1 MLRRSEIRKI
11 PIFLLNLFAACLT
24 FNKVC
29 LLVLLQL
36 IMKSETKYFS
46 EGTIIADSHEL
57 AKGLM
62 VITSGLVTAELPM
75 DSKEAVLENSKPD
88 GKTLPSGR
96 LPAWARVVFRWQM
109 LL

>member
-1 MLRRSEIRKI
+1 M
-11 PIFLLNLFAACLT
+11 FAACTTLNT
-24 FNKVC
+24 VC

-62 VITSGLVTAELPM
+62 VITSGLVNAELPM

-88 GKTLPSGR
+88 GKTLLFVFGR
-96 LPAWARVVFRWQM
+96 G
-109 LL
+109 